1 MKNVLL
7 NEDQIQKKIRRI
19 AFEIYEQNYNQK
31 EICIIGIRHN
41 GYELATHLSKS
52 IKEISGINTIQC
64 GLTMN
69 KNKPLTQPI
78 ISDCELD
85 FITGKTVILVDDV
98 AHSGKTLM
106 YALKPLMDK
115 NPLKIQIAV
124 LIDRKHKRFPVTA
137 DYVGLL
143 LSTGMH
149 EIVHVHMGKEL
160 AAFVE

>member
-1 MKNVLL
+1 
-7 NEDQIQKKIRRI
+7 
-19 AFEIYEQNYNQK
+19 
-31 EICIIGIRHN
+31 
-41 GYELATHLSKS
+41 
-52 IKEISGINTIQC
+52 
-64 GLTMN
+64 
-69 KNKPLTQPI
+69 
-78 ISDCELD
+78 
-85 FITGKTVILVDDV
+85 VDDV

-149 EIVHVHMGKEL
+149 EMVHVQMGKEL